1 MASKGRKSL
10 NEGKLV
16 NLEDVKKIFR
26 EMFKAHEK
34 SIVDIL
40 AANNKIMN
48 DRLDKITKTIEDL
61 QESLEFTENDLNSKV
76 LKVETFMLNES
87 GLVREKIRDLED
99 RSRRNNLRIDGVK
112 ESERESCEDTEVKMQ
127 NLFTNELGLQRQINI
142 ERAHRT

>member
-61 QESLEFTENDLNSKV
+61 QESLE
-76 LKVETFMLNES
+76 
-87 GLVREKIRDLED
+87 IY
-99 RSRRNNLRIDGVK
+99 
-112 ESERESCEDTEVKMQ
+112 
-127 NLFTNELGLQRQINI
+127 
-142 ERAHRT
+142 